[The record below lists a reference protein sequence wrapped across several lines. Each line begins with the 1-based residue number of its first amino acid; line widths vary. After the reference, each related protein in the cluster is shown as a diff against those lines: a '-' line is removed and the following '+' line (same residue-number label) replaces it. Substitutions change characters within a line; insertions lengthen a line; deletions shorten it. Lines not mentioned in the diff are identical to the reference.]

1 MALLRL
7 IVRRLAAQRL
17 LALALLVTMAFTVGV
32 LVAGPI
38 YADGSGRAII
48 DGVIR
53 RSLVDQRNVRL
64 TQTSGPRFDSA
75 VADRIV
81 RATVARNLPAREV
94 VSQASSQ
101 ALSVFSPAG
110 VRQST
115 EVAFRGNAFDHL
127 SIEGRAPRTE
137 DEAVVSN
144 GDALKYKIEVGDT
157 LSARSGAGGVLTL
170 RITGLYTLPL
180 SSDPAWYGLG
190 SIFNRLPPAQTSEPL
205 LVTGPGFV
213 RALRALRLTSG
224 QQYTWDVYL
233 DLSRTDL
240 GGLQAATRGA
250 GRTETA
256 LRATEPLQFLS
267 MQTGLGDVLRIARGR
282 VGDARAPIYLVVFQ
296 IAAVALAVLAGVS
309 SLALSRQSFELA
321 VLKSRGFT
329 RWQLMAAQGVESLLA
344 AAGAL
349 PLGLLLGLAMARLA
363 RAAHGPLQAGT
374 VFPIG
379 LGPEAVFVGVAGA
392 VVAAMVLLLT
402 SVPHVLRTVLEE
414 RQNVSRERRPTLAR
428 FPLEVLAGALG
439 AVAFWEVRRR
449 GLGAL
454 ARTGS
459 IDPLVL
465 LAPTL
470 LLFAASFAGLRLV
483 LWGFRRMDGLIGRLR
498 PLAAYLAGRRLARS
512 PTTIFATA
520 LLLLLATGLLVVSS
534 SYRDTILS
542 NHSDV
547 ARQQVG
553 ADWSAATVPARQ
565 SLAVVNRLPAN
576 ATGLYRG
583 LIDSIDTTAIDSL
596 NLDQAAAASAMA
608 SSTVLAVDP
617 TTYGQGG
624 WWRRDYSGQPVA
636 QLLGRL
642 RVHDAGIALPS
653 GARALRIEVATDI
666 DAAGLELIA
675 AVQDG
680 RGEVRQVRM
689 GRLMTG
695 SAGYRAETPGAVR
708 LLSLSLLK
716 LPDSPYAP
724 PALGLQVTSIAA
736 ETGAGIVPLRA
747 RWSPLEWASSGGVVR
762 PGTNGAFA
770 ARLTSGGGV
779 AAAGVIPEAPV
790 LPALGSPDMAALL
803 GRPIHVAV
811 CGMGMTVRV
820 AGFAPRFPGIAPG
833 PFLLLPLRP
842 LLGRLES
849 VPDGCGGVTEV
860 RTMGGSN
867 PTAALRSAGL
877 SVLGVRRARDVQA
890 VLSQDPQTLALG
902 MHFAAAAGG
911 MALVVV
917 GVGVSL
923 YFGQRRRQF
932 EFAALRAMGAERRQ
946 LLGALLGEQAFLVA
960 FALAG
965 ALGLGYALL
974 RLILPYAARNLASAT
989 PPGLLQVDWTAV
1001 GVFAAAVVVATAI
1014 GIALGVRALFASSV
1028 PSVLRGEAE

>member
-48 DGVIR
+48 DGVVR

-64 TQTSGPRFDSA
+64 TVTSGPRFDA
-75 VADRIV
+75 GAADRTV
-81 RATVARNLPAREV
+81 RAVVARNVPTRQV
-94 VSQASSQ
+94 VTQATSQAV
-101 ALSVFSPAG
+101 SVTSPSG
-110 VRQST
+110 VRRST
-115 EVAFRGNAFDHL
+115 ELAFRTNGFDHL
-127 SIEGRAPRTE
+127 TLEGRPPRAD

-144 GDALKYKIEVGDT
+144 GDALNYKIEAGDT
-157 LSARSGAGGVLTL
+157 LTVRSAGGVLQL
-170 RITGLYTLPL
+170 RITGLYNLPA
-180 SSDPAWYGLG
+180 SSDPAWYGLD
-190 SIFNRLPPAQTSEPL
+190 SIFNRLPPTQPAEPL
-205 LVTGPGFV
+205 LVTGPGFA
-213 RALRALRLTSG
+213 RALDALGLSSG

-233 DLSRTDL
+233 DLARTDL
-240 GGLQAATRGA
+240 AGLEAAARGA
-250 GRTETA
+250 GRTEAA
-256 LRATEPLQFLS
+256 LRGTGPLAFLT
-267 MQTGLGDVLRIARGR
+267 MRTGLPDVLRLARSR

-329 RWQLMAAQGVESLLA
+329 RWQLLAAQGVESLLA

-349 PLGLLLGLAMARLA
+349 PLGLLLGLVMARLA
-363 RAAHGPLQAGT
+363 RAAHGPVQAGS
-374 VFPIG
+374 VFPVDM
-379 LGPEAVFVGVAGA
+379 GPEAVFVGVAGA
-392 VVAAMVLLLT
+392 LVAAALLLLT
-402 SVPHVLRTVLEE
+402 SVPHLLRTVLEE
-414 RQNVSRERRPTLAR
+414 RQNASRERRPALAR

-439 AVAFWEVRRR
+439 AVAYWEVRRR

-470 LLFAASFAGLRLV
+470 LLFAASFAGLRAV

-498 PLAAYLAGRRLARS
+498 LLPAYLAGRRLARS
-512 PTTIFATA
+512 PSTIFATV

-534 SYRDTILS
+534 SYRDTILT
-542 NHSDV
+542 NHADV
-547 ARQQVG
+547 AHQQLG
-553 ADWSAATVPARQ
+553 ADWTVATAPARQ
-565 SLAVVNRLPAN
+565 SLAVANRLPAGF
-576 ATGLYRG
+576 TPLYRG

-596 NLDQAAAASAMA
+596 NLDQAAAASALA
-608 SSTVLAVDP
+608 SSSVVALDTS
-617 TTYGQGG
+617 TYPQGG
-624 WWRRDYSGQPVA
+624 WWRPDYSGQPLPE
-636 QLLGRL
+636 LLGRL
-642 RVHDAGIALPS
+642 SVPDAGIALPP
-653 GARALRIEVATDI
+653 GTRALQVEVATDV
-666 DAAGLELIA
+666 DASGLELVA
-675 AVQDG
+675 AVQD
-680 RGEVRQVRM
+680 RGGTVRQVSA
-689 GRLMTG
+689 GRLRTG
-695 SAGYRAETPGAVR
+695 AASYRAEAPGAVR

-716 LPDSPYAP
+716 LPSSPYAP
-724 PALGLQVTSIAA
+724 PALGLGVTSIVA
-736 ETGAGIVPLRA
+736 ETGAAAVPVRA
-747 RWSPLEWASSGGVVR
+747 PRWSPLEWLSSGGAIR
-762 PGTNGAFA
+762 QGRAGAFT
-770 ARLTSGGGV
+770 ARLTSGGGI
-779 AAAGVIPEAPV
+779 AAAGVIPAAPT
-790 LPALGSPDMAALL
+790 LPALGSSDLAPLQ

-820 AGFAPRFPGIAPG
+820 TGLVPRFPGVAPG
-833 PFLLLPLRP
+833 SFLLLPLRP

-849 VPDGCGGVTEV
+849 VPDGCGGITEV
-860 RTMGGSN
+860 RAMGGSN
-867 PTAALRSAGL
+867 PAPAVRSAGL
-877 SVLGVRRARDVQA
+877 PVLGTRDARDIEA

-917 GVGVSL
+917 GVAVSL

-960 FALAG
+960 FALAA
-965 ALGLGYALL
+965 ALGLGYVLL
-974 RLILPYAARNLASAT
+974 RMILPYAARNLSSAV
-989 PPGLLQVDWTAV
+989 PPGLLVVDWTAL
-1001 GVFAAAVVVATAI
+1001 GTFAAAVVAATAI